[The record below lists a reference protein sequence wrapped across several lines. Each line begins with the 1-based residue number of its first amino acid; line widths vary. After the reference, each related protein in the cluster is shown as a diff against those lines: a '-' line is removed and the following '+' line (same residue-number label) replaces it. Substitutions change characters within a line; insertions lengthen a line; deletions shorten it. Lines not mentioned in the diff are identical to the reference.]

1 MKGHNIVIMIFCLLA
16 GTALLVTIYTRSQLA
31 GQALE
36 SEWESTIEDLYDNSA
51 AAHIQGQRYNSY
63 ADQAAREAN
72 TSSERLFRALAH
84 SELIHEQMC
93 AKAAQ
98 LFGGEYT
105 APANS
110 IDNSTTTDENI
121 KRSISSAR
129 TRHNLTQGSAATR
142 AIENGNRYVAR
153 ILIWIDGSNRR
164 HIELLEQADR
174 KGSEFTNYSTGYL
187 VCPKCG
193 NTYHTA
199 SYDTY
204 CPFCQTH
211 YSDFKKF

>member
-1 MKGHNIVIMIFCLLA
+1 MKSHNIVIITFCLLA
-16 GTALLVTIYTRSQLA
+16 GTVLLATTYTRSQLA

-36 SEWESTIEDLYDNSA
+36 SEWRSTIEDLCDNSSSA
-51 AAHIQGQRYNSY
+51 YIQSQRYNSY
-63 ADQAAREAN
+63 AAQAAREDDAA
-72 TSSERLFRALAH
+72 SEQLFRALAY
-84 SELIHEQMC
+84 SEIIHERMC

-105 APANS
+105 TPT
-110 IDNSTTTDENI
+110 DDTDLSTTTDENL
-121 KRSISSAR
+121 KRCIASAR
-129 TRHNLTQGSAATR
+129 TRHDLTQGGAATR
-142 AIENGNRYVAR
+142 AIESGNRYVAR

-164 HIELLEQADR
+164 HIELLERAENAESGQSIDV
-174 KGSEFTNYSTGYL
+174 GYL

-193 NTYHTA
+193 NVYHTA